1 VAGIGA
7 TIADMATLTTEPA
20 RPRSFTT
27 AGVPP
32 EDRIELWQEHN
43 SVELMGLQCRT
54 LSDAEFEGATV
65 NVALTHAHLGRV
77 RAETAHV
84 IERRAD
90 LIRRH
95 PEDSVV
101 LFFVLAGE
109 AFFYHADGVRTL
121 RPGQLV
127 ACDADRP
134 FMRGFSN
141 GFKDMFLKVPRRVLL
156 QRTGIEQIDTP
167 VVAEFAD
174 GTDTLAASLAH
185 AVDIATRWDSTEV
198 PDEDTLLTTV
208 CALLE
213 PRDHAVRAP
222 YLVAARSYI
231 DSRLGDQSLSATT
244 TAAAVGISPR
254 HLSRVFAQ
262 TGLTVPQYV
271 LAKRLESALALLRR
285 PEAASMS
292 IDDIACRCGFRS
304 ATYFS
309 RSFADRFGERASEV
323 RRRATAQRAVA
334 QPPAGDTR

>member
-1 VAGIGA
+1 
-7 TIADMATLTTEPA
+7 MTTVTREPA

-32 EDRIELWQEHN
+32 EQRIELWQEHN

-54 LSDAEFEGATV
+54 LSDAEFEGSTV
-65 NVALTHAHLGRV
+65 NVQLTHAHLGRV

-90 LIRRH
+90 LIRLH

-101 LFFVLAGE
+101 LFFVVAGE

-156 QRTGIEQIDTP
+156 QRTGIERIDTP
-167 VVAEFAD
+167 VFAGFAD
-174 GTDTLAASLAH
+174 GTDTLATSLAH
-185 AVDIATRWDSTEV
+185 AVDIATRWDTTEV
-198 PDEDTLLTTV
+198 PDEDALLTTV
-208 CALLE
+208 CALLGG
-213 PRDHAVRAP
+213 RDHEDPAP
-222 YLVAARSYI
+222 YLAAARSYI
-231 DSRLGDQSLSATT
+231 HSRLGDISLSATT

-254 HLSRVFAQ
+254 HLSRVFAG
-262 TGLTVPQYV
+262 TGMTVPQYV
-271 LAKRLESALALLRR
+271 LARRLEAALVLLRR
-285 PEAASMS
+285 PEAASVS
-292 IDDIACRCGFRS
+292 INEIACRCGFRS
-304 ATYFS
+304 AGYFS
-309 RSFADRFGERASEV
+309 RSFVDRFGERASDI
-323 RRRATAQRAVA
+323 RRRAAAQRAIA
-334 QPPAGDTR
+334 PPRVDGTR